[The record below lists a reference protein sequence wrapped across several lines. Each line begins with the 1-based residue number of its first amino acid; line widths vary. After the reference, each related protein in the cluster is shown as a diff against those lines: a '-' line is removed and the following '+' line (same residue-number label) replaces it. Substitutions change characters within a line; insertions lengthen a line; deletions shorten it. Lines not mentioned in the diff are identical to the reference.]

1 MALHIYG
8 KKNFCHIG
16 VVIMEKKR
24 GGVAH
29 LWQTELLSLVVANV
43 LHIYDWRCC
52 IFMVALRNYVEKG
65 RCNIARITVQETHHC
80 CGV

>member
-52 IFMVALRNYVEKG
+52 IFMVALRN
-65 RCNIARITVQETHHC
+65 
-80 CGV
+80 